1 MDSARIALVF
11 ALAVLVLPA
20 GNAVAG
26 EQLSFLPGS
35 AVNRVTQ
42 ETASRFREPAYI
54 GRGFPT
60 VAYKGFTL
68 IGNEPDRQGEIENR
82 AFYKLVRR
90 SIDLIEE
97 KAPQFLEMMR
107 AVNRTGRRVVFLT
120 GRKGRAGFNAWGR
133 DYIVRIPTTH
143 IDPLPVF
150 ENTPYTLAST
160 LVHELIG
167 HGRQAMD
174 KRIWPM
180 VDWCGKDSRNIWGVR
195 GNPKRKGRGSGLIEY
210 EAHLY
215 AKWFL
220 NTVQGTYPNLNE
232 AVVKRN
238 ILISK
243 NLIRRFPAWYDEEKA
258 PKVLLSEFE
267 AHFQGLCPGLAF
279 TPYTALKKVAERS

>member
-1 MDSARIALVF
+1 MNPARIVLAF
-11 ALAVLVLPA
+11 ALAILVLPTGKA
-20 GNAVAG
+20 RAG
-26 EQLSFLPGS
+26 EQLSFLPGG
-35 AVNRVTQ
+35 ALKRITQ
-42 ETASRFREPAYI
+42 ETSSRFRKSTYL
-54 GRGFPT
+54 GRAFPSL
-60 VAYKGFTL
+60 AYKGFTL
-68 IGNEPDRQGEIENR
+68 IGNEPDRRGEIENR

-90 SIDLIEE
+90 SIDLIEK

-107 AVNRTGRRVVFLT
+107 AVNPTGRRVIFLT

-133 DYIVRIPTTH
+133 DYTVRIPTTH
-143 IDPLPVF
+143 IDPAPVF

-160 LVHELIG
+160 LVHELVG

-180 VDWCGKDSRNIWGVR
+180 VDWCGKDSGNIRGVR
-195 GNPKRKGRGSGLIEY
+195 GNPKRKGPGSGLIEY

-243 NLIRRFPAWYDEEKA
+243 NLTRRFPAWYDEEKT
-258 PKVLLSEFE
+258 PKVLLSEFG
-267 AHFQGLCPGLAF
+267 AQFRSLCPGLAF
-279 TPYTALKKVAERS
+279 TPYPALKKIAER

>member
-1 MDSARIALVF
+1 MDFARATLLL
-11 ALAVLVLPA
+11 ALAALFFPA
-20 GNAVAG
+20 GKAVAE
-26 EQLSFLPGS
+26 EQLSFLPS
-35 AVNRVTQ
+35 NAVKRATDG
-42 ETASRFREPAYI
+42 TASRYRKPAYL
-54 GRGFPT
+54 GRGFPSFR
-60 VAYKGFTL
+60 YKGFTL
-68 IGNEPDRQGEIENR
+68 IGNKPDRQGKIENR
-82 AFYKLVRR
+82 AFSRLVRR
-90 SIDLIEE
+90 SIDLIEK
-97 KAPQFLEMMR
+97 KAPQFLAMMR
-107 AVNRTGRRVVFLT
+107 AVNPTGRRVIFLT
-120 GRKGRAGFNAWGR
+120 GRKGRAGFNAWKK
-133 DYIVRIPTTH
+133 DYTVRIPTTH
-143 IDPLPVF
+143 VSPLPVF

-195 GNPKRKGRGSGLIEY
+195 ANPKRKGRGSGLIEY

-220 NTVQGTYPNLNE
+220 NTVQGTYPDLIE

-243 NLIRRFPAWYDEEKA
+243 NLTRRFPAWYDDEKS

-267 AHFQGLCPGLAF
+267 AHFQNICPGRTF
-279 TPYTALKKVAERS
+279 TPYVAAKKIAER